1 MVNLFQDKTTP
12 HYLNRKFKM
21 TLQTFN
27 ILFSLFVLVFAAR
40 MVYMTWKEPD
50 VFFYQNLKG
59 YIGGGAFII
68 LSLISLFGKFSL
80 FDTING
86 WIKNSLK
93 LKPHHDVTMFTVW
106 IFIVCSILF
115 LTYYRP
121 DKMLKKYKVTEN
133 NTEAKIKLLSNYLL
147 FYFGFL
153 IVALYLIAKV
163 TA

>member
-1 MVNLFQDKTTP
+1 
-12 HYLNRKFKM
+12 M
-21 TLQTFN
+21 TLQILN
-27 ILFSLFVLVFAAR
+27 ILFSLFVLLFAVR

-50 VFFYQNLKG
+50 MLFYLNLKG
-59 YIGGGAFII
+59 YLGGGAFII

-80 FDTING
+80 FG
-86 WIKNSLK
+86 KVSSWLKNSLK
-93 LKPHHDVTMFTVW
+93 LKSNHDVIILTVW
-106 IFIVCSILF
+106 IVIVCSILF

-121 DKMLKKYKVTEN
+121 DKMLNKYKMTKN

-163 TA
+163 TL